1 MKNKKTIFSIIL
13 LLCLPF
19 LAQAVTIDFANPIDS
34 TGTAT
39 EFFQNIITGILNI
52 IAYLGVLFIVIAG
65 VVYLIA
71 SSTGNEALVETAK
84 KIWTGSLIGIALG
97 LAGPVFLKQI
107 KEIVL
112 KEGEMPTKIGS
123 ALTLTQIVSNT
134 LEFLLSIIG
143 ILAII
148 SLVINSMIYLFS
160 SGNQN
165 QAEKAKKNISLS
177 IFGFII
183 AGSSLILVRLIV
195 WFIEN
200 PR

>member
-1 MKNKKTIFSIIL
+1 MKNKKTFFLIVL
-13 LLCLPF
+13 LLCLPL
-19 LAQAVTIDFANPIDS
+19 LAQAVTIGLDNPIGT
-34 TGTAT
+34 TGDAT
-39 EFFQNIITGILNI
+39 QFSENVITGILDI

-71 SSTGNEALVETAK
+71 SSTGNEALVGTAK

-97 LAGPVFLKQI
+97 LAGPTFLRQI
-107 KEIVL
+107 LEITGQPPNNLDDV
-112 KEGEMPTKIGS
+112 KP
-123 ALTLTQIVSNT
+123 LTEIVSNT
-134 LEFLLSIIG
+134 LQFLLSIIG

-148 SLVINSMIYLFS
+148 SLVVNSMIYLFS

-165 QAEKAKKNISLS
+165 QAEKVKKNISLS

-183 AGSSLILVRLIV
+183 AGSSLVLVRLIV

-200 PR
+200 NA